1 MLANEGVWDN
11 ISDRAH
17 VLVVTDWLATERRV
31 SLFLGVFSFF
41 KYNKILEVKVN
52 FTVRR
57 HTLVFYFFFA
67 IDWSY
72 EERERREERKEE
84 DG

>member
-1 MLANEGVWDN
+1 M
-11 ISDRAH
+11 
-17 VLVVTDWLATERRV
+17 
-31 SLFLGVFSFF
+31 SLFCRGFQFF
-41 KYNKILEVKVN
+41 KYQIILELKAN
-52 FTVRR
+52 LTVRR
-57 HTLVFYFFFA
+57 DILLFA